1 MKELTFTQ
9 EEAAGLA
16 YIAVERKLKHFAELL
31 DSGTSFNEAVRE
43 AFGEE
48 ERPNKENNER

>member
-1 MKELTFTQ
+1 MQKPMFTE

-16 YIAVERKLKHFAELL
+16 YVAVERELRHFAELL
-31 DSGTSFNEAVRE
+31 GSGTSFNEAVRE

-48 ERPNKENNER
+48 EKPSKESES